1 MKTVKHPIDHGGVDQ
16 ILAALTRCLILF
28 GQAAV
33 APEPA
38 EGAFDDPPF
47 LQHHE
52 PFRFGWPLHDLQ
64 RDAGFAFAPRFQL
77 TGVGAV
83 GIHLLKARKP
93 PPQVSEQF
101 PGSLS
106 VRQVCRMDPQI
117 EDQTQGIDDQRAF
130 AAFDLLGGIIAAGPP
145 FSVVF
150 TVWLSTTAALGLASR
165 PSSWRTWPRKAAW
178 IRCQAPSR
186 RQVRKYQ

>member
-1 MKTVKHPIDHGGVDQ
+1 MKTVKHSIDHGGVDQ
-16 ILAALTRCLILF
+16 ILAALARRLILF

-52 PFRFGWPLHDLQ
+52 PFRFGRPLHDLQ
-64 RDAGFAFAPRFQL
+64 CDARFAFAPLFQL
-77 TGVGAV
+77 PGVGTV
-83 GIHLLKARKP
+83 GIHLLEAGKL

-106 VRQVCRMDPQI
+106 VRQVRWMDPQI
-117 EDQTQGIDDQRAF
+117 EDQPQGIDDQRAF
-130 AAFDLLGGIIAAGPP
+130 AAFDLLGRIIAAGPP

-165 PSSWRTWPRKAAW
+165 PSSWRTWPRKAA
-178 IRCQAPSR
+178 
-186 RQVRKYQ
+186 